1 MCVVPA
7 SGEDEAGELLGSRNS
22 IPVWA
27 ECLQTNLKHRM
38 WTRGLGQGQ
47 NVHTGFA
54 LITNTKEEVTKQS
67 SDESQD
73 AAAPHS
79 SPAG

>member
-1 MCVVPA
+1 
-7 SGEDEAGELLGSRNS
+7 
-22 IPVWA
+22 
-27 ECLQTNLKHRM
+27 M